1 MLTMV
6 DCLWLLLL
14 DHQDYQKMFQREGR
28 RCTSCPD
35 TRWWRKCVY
44 RRRARKG
51 VEGAPPS
58 QELPP
63 SIQHITPPCYSS
75 PIVVSSP
82 GLKRR
87 LEVGTGSIKIPSI
100 WSQDS
105 QLTYC
110 PQQIYTTRGAI
121 FEEENDENRISQR
134 KGNKK
139 RTWQKNQQIENCKIK
154 NSPLLH
160 FLINS
165 KDIHYQGWVSKFSLR
180 TLEKA
185 NQWPDYRILDTFKTC
200 LLIGLSK
207 INHDI
212 HDNWQCIDIA
222 MENVCPVA

>member
-1 MLTMV
+1 MESLCWNLSSLPAAPLDNV
-6 DCLWLLLL
+6 LPGHLHAGFLSLLGGAN
-14 DHQDYQKMFQREGR
+14 RCRGR
-28 RCTSCPD
+28 CRG
-35 TRWWRKCVY
+35 R
-44 RRRARKG
+44 
-51 VEGAPPS
+51 EGAPPS

-82 GLKRR
+82 GLRRR

-110 PQQIYTTRGAI
+110 PQQIYTTRGALL
-121 FEEENDENRISQR
+121 EEENDENIILQR

-139 RTWQKNQQIENCKIK
+139 KDMVKKTQQIENCKIK

-165 KDIHYQGWVSKFSLR
+165 KDIHYQG
-180 TLEKA
+180 
-185 NQWPDYRILDTFKTC
+185 
-200 LLIGLSK
+200 
-207 INHDI
+207 
-212 HDNWQCIDIA
+212 
-222 MENVCPVA
+222 